1 MGRMVTTSKSLF
13 FLLLLLLLLFFCVA
27 LAALLPIAAAAE
39 QDAVVK
45 RLQEY
50 LRIQTVHPD
59 PDYALVSDFL
69 LSQATSVGLE
79 ARSWE
84 FVKEKPVILLS
95 WNGTHPSLPSLL
107 LNSHTDVVPAQK
119 EKWIYHPFSA
129 IQVHMMLRH
138 LATVRNPSTV
148 SEYSKEEK
156 LDLTCLE
163 DLASFFFFFDMKQI
177 FVSRLLGVLS
187 SSSFNMVAVCWKL
200 KSLPPK
206 S

>member
-1 MGRMVTTSKSLF
+1 MTVSTARCKNIMESCFELYGMNRMGRMVTTSRSLF
-13 FLLLLLLLLFFCVA
+13 SLLLLLLLFFCVT

-39 QDAVVK
+39 HDAVVK

-59 PDYALVSDFL
+59 PDYTLVSDFL

-95 WNGTHPSLPSLL
+95 WNGTHPSVPSLL

-129 IQVHMMLRH
+129 TQVHMMLRH
-138 LATVRNPSTV
+138 LATVEIPSTV

-156 LDLTCLE
+156 LDLPSLE
-163 DLASFFFFFDMKQI
+163 DHGVI
-177 FVSRLLGVLS
+177 LLL
-187 SSSFNMVAVCWKL
+187 L
-200 KSLPPK
+200 
-206 S
+206 

>member
-1 MGRMVTTSKSLF
+1 MESCFGLYGMNRMGRMVTTSRSLF
-13 FLLLLLLLLFFCVA
+13 FLLLLLLLFFCVA

-39 QDAVVK
+39 HDAVVK

-59 PDYALVSDFL
+59 PDYTLVSVFL

-79 ARSWE
+79 ARRLE
-84 FVKEKPVILLS
+84 FVKEKPVVLLS
-95 WNGTHPSLPSLL
+95 WDGTHPSLPSLL

-129 IQVHMMLRH
+129 TQVHMMLRQ
-138 LATVRNPSTV
+138 LATVEIPSTV

-156 LDLTCLE
+156 LDLPSLE
-163 DLASFFFFFDMKQI
+163 DHGVI
-177 FVSRLLGVLS
+177 LLLLCYEADFRFKSSDFWLCQVL
-187 SSSFNMVAVCWKL
+187 L
-200 KSLPPK
+200 LT
-206 S
+206 